1 MLPNPLSPSTTFR
14 SFFSALHSHF
24 SSPTFLIPLSFL
36 ILGLIN
42 NILYVVILSAA
53 LDLVGP
59 SVPKALVLLFDVAPS
74 FFVKL
79 IAPYFIHRI
88 GYGARVITCVAL
100 AMAGMA
106 LIALSPSSVPLP
118 GSGASVVKAGMWAA
132 GKERVKGWLG
142 KDAPPPVA
150 PGGAEV
156 ATKLF
161 GIALA
166 SISSG
171 VGELSFLALTS
182 FYGQAS
188 LAGWASGTGAAG
200 LVGAGAYVT
209 ATTTWGFSVRSS
221 LIVFSFLPLIM
232 LAAYFGLLP
241 KRGKGR
247 EEGYAPVRGSEESS
261 GSDGMEEDEEDGE
274 RREGSGLLARAED
287 GVEFKVAK
295 TEGLAA
301 NLRRAKSLVIPY
313 MLPLFLVYMAEY
325 TINQGV
331 TPTLLFP
338 LDQTPFKHYRDFYPT
353 YGALYQ
359 LGVFISR
366 SSLPFIRIQSLYIPS
381 LLQWGNLFLLILQ
394 ALYFTIVPNV
404 WIVFLV
410 IFWEGLLGGIVYI
423 STFRRIGEEVPPAER
438 EFSLAATTVSD
449 AAGISLASL
458 LGMVVETSLCK
469 WQVGRGRD
477 WCRRL

>member
-1 MLPNPLSPSTTFR
+1 MLPNPLSPSTTLPSFLR
-14 SFFSALHSHF
+14 SLHSHLT
-24 SSPTFLIPLSFL
+24 SPRLLIPVSFL
-36 ILGLIN
+36 LLGLIN

-79 IAPYFIHRI
+79 VAPYFIHRV
-88 GYGARVITCVAL
+88 GYGARVVLCVGL
-100 AMAGMA
+100 AMAGMG

-118 GSGASVVKAGMWAA
+118 GAGGEVGKAGVWAA
-132 GKERVKGWLG
+132 GKERVEGWLG
-142 KDAPPPVA
+142 REKSLPVA
-150 PGGAEV
+150 PGGVEV

-166 SISSG
+166 SVSSG

-221 LIVFSFLPLIM
+221 LIGFAFLPLGM
-232 LAAYFGLLP
+232 LGAYFGLLP
-241 KRGKGR
+241 KRGKGT
-247 EEGYAPVRGSEESS
+247 EEGYAPVRGSDESS
-261 GSDGMEEDEEDGE
+261 GSDGTEVEDEDAE
-274 RREGSGLLARAED
+274 RREDAGLLARAQD
-287 GVEFKVAK
+287 GIEVKVEQK
-295 TEGLAA
+295 EGLAA
-301 NLRRAKSLVIPY
+301 NLKRAKSLVLPY

-331 TPTLLFP
+331 TPTLLYS

-381 LLQWGNLFLLILQ
+381 LLQWGNLILLILQ
-394 ALYFTIVPNV
+394 ALYFTIIPNV
-404 WIVFLV
+404 WIVFLI